1 LTFSADGG
9 RHSVFSLINNCGY
22 SGRKK
27 YIPAVSQGVFFLEK
41 FFIRGGIPLHGTV
54 YISGAKNAAVALV
67 AATILCDEPCTLEN
81 VPAISDIT
89 KCLDIL
95 RSMGAVV
102 RMERDGVIYIDPRS
116 INTTEVP
123 YKQAV
128 TMRASSYFLGTLL
141 GKFHEAFVPMPGG
154 CDLGDR
160 PIDQHLKA
168 FRALGATDK
177 VVRGAN
183 YVKADKLIGNQI
195 FFDMVTV
202 GATMNAIFASV
213 KAKGQTIIENA
224 AKEPHIVDVANYLN
238 SMGAD
243 IRGAGTDVIKIRG
256 VEYLH
261 GTTYATIPDQ
271 IEAGTY
277 MVAAAA
283 TKGDV
288 VIANVI
294 PKHLES
300 ITVKLRKCGVNVEEN
315 DESVRVWV
323 DKPLQNTTVKTQPHP
338 GFPTDMQP
346 QFSTLLTM
354 AYGTSRVTEEIF
366 NNRFRYAAELR
377 KMGADISIE
386 GGKVAIIQGVDHLS
400 GAPVQAT
407 DLRAGAALVIAGLAA
422 DGMTE
427 IGNIHFIQRGYERID
442 EKLQKLGADIKRVI
456 VPENDSVEMSG

>member
-27 YIPAVSQGVFFLEK
+27 YIPAFSQGVFFLEK
-41 FFIRGGIPLHGTV
+41 FFIRGGTPLHGTV

-256 VEYLH
+256 VDYLH